1 MAEPTC
7 GRARIAVLISGSGTN
22 MAALL
27 YASRQGAPFE
37 IVLVASNDPHAGGL
51 SLAEAEGIPTF
62 SLSHK
67 GMQRAEHD
75 AAMDAAIR
83 KSGAEYVALAGYMR
97 VLSDE
102 MVQRWEGRM
111 LNIHPSLLPKY
122 KGLDPHAR
130 ALEAGDEVAG
140 ASVHLVTTE
149 LDGGEV
155 LGRAEVA
162 IMGGDTPE
170 TLALRVKIA
179 EHQLYPQVL
188 GAYVSR
194 GSDPDYLLGRLREL
208 ALAASEMQKS
218 ASDTTESVSWEPVYE
233 QFEDR
238 IASLQGHS
246 KKPMSQ
252 SFSDLMRENITELEE
267 MSRTGDKPGITI
279 DLYEDWNKVAG
290 RGMGGDL
297 IILAARP
304 SMGKTAISTA
314 IAAGAAKAGHPTKY
328 KSIEMHGKKI
338 ALRACASI
346 LWEQDVTPTY
356 TQLQEGN
363 LLPHQW
369 QELHKVEEEIDGW
382 PLFIETCAE
391 FYVEDLA
398 SDIRRTNRML
408 ERKGQPPLKYCIIDY
423 LGKIKTRQR
432 FNNTN
437 DRITYICHTL
447 KEVAVKTETIMIVLA
462 QLSRAIEQRE
472 DKRPLLSDLRDSGS
486 IEQDADVVVFL
497 YREEYYHVRTRPPE
511 NQPAKLETWK
521 AKLFEIQHQLEI
533 FSSKRREGALAKRL
547 SYFNTEFQAIRDQD
561 YFNWKSQ
568 QESTET
574 MDRGWK

>member
-194 GSDPDYLLGRLREL
+194 GSDPDCLLGRLREL
-208 ALAASEMQKS
+208 ALALPEAEEQGSHGSPAFKIAGKSGKFFAHFADRHHGAEQIAVLAKTSGQDELADLVERDPGVFFRPAYYHASGW
-218 ASDTTESVSWEPVYE
+218 V
-233 QFEDR
+233 
-238 IASLQGHS
+238 
-246 KKPMSQ
+246 
-252 SFSDLMRENITELEE
+252 
-267 MSRTGDKPGITI
+267 GITLNRP
-279 DLYEDWNKVAG
+279 DCDWDQVQ
-290 RGMGGDL
+290 
-297 IILAARP
+297 
-304 SMGKTAISTA
+304 
-314 IAAGAAKAGHPTKY
+314 H
-328 KSIEMHGKKI
+328 
-338 ALRACASI
+338 
-346 LWEQDVTPTY
+346 W
-356 TQLQEGN
+356 
-363 LLPHQW
+363 
-369 QELHKVEEEIDGW
+369 
-382 PLFIETCAE
+382 
-391 FYVEDLA
+391 
-398 SDIRRTNRML
+398 L
-408 ERKGQPPLKYCIIDY
+408 ERSW
-423 LGKIKTRQR
+423 RS
-432 FNNTN
+432 
-437 DRITYICHTL
+437 
-447 KEVAVKTETIMIVLA
+447 VAP
-462 QLSRAIEQRE
+462 
-472 DKRPLLSDLRDSGS
+472 KRLTKLRDA
-486 IEQDADVVVFL
+486 AD
-497 YREEYYHVRTRPPE
+497 
-511 NQPAKLETWK
+511 
-521 AKLFEIQHQLEI
+521 
-533 FSSKRREGALAKRL
+533 
-547 SYFNTEFQAIRDQD
+547 EF
-561 YFNWKSQ
+561 
-568 QESTET
+568 
-574 MDRGWK
+574 